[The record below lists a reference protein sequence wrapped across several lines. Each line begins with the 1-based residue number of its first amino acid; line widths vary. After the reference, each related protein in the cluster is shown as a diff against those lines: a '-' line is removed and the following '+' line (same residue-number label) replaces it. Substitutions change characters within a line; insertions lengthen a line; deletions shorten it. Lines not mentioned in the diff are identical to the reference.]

1 MTLRNLIE
9 EASKLSHA
17 EREELLDELI
27 RLQGAGV
34 STVALT
40 PAQQEDLDRRIEEYE
55 AGRATLIPGDEAMAL
70 LRNRE

>member
-34 STVALT
+34 SDVALT
-40 PAQQEDLDRRIEEYE
+40 PAQQQDLDRRIEEYE
-55 AGRATLIPGDEAMAL
+55 AGRATLIPGDQAMAR